1 MTQAMGMAPGST
13 MLYMYVCGNASSI
26 SDTACI
32 SAMVSNYGRSFV
44 QADQLLVGLDTG
56 GPQHS
61 GSVL

>member
-32 SAMVSNYGRSFV
+32 SAMVSNTDGSNI
-44 QADQLLVGLDTG
+44 QADQLLMGLDPG

-61 GSVL
+61 GPVL